1 MFRFGPR
8 YWLQRPLALWHACLR
23 MSIWIGILGWLS
35 LTPLG
40 AVTVDAPG
48 YDEYQIKAAFL
59 FHFAQLTTWPASAFP
74 SGDES
79 FVICTVNGDPF
90 DGSLEKTIG
99 SKKVQG
105 HSIKVAH
112 VRRAAEA
119 HSCQIAFVPRSQRG
133 EMSAIVDDLGSLPI
147 LTVGDDE
154 SFTQYG
160 GMVAFRREND
170 RLRFD
175 VNLAAITK
183 SNLNVSSMLLSLA
196 RTVST
201 R

>member
-1 MFRFGPR
+1 VVRFGQQIDLR
-8 YWLQRPLALWHACLR
+8 RLLALWRDWQR
-23 MSIWIGILGWLS
+23 MSIWIGILGWLL
-35 LTPLG
+35 LTPLR
-40 AVTVDAPG
+40 AVTVDSPG
-48 YDEYQIKAAFL
+48 YDEYQLKAAFL

-90 DGSLEKTIG
+90 DGALEKTIG
-99 SKKVQG
+99 SKKLQG

-112 VRRAAEA
+112 VQRASEA
-119 HSCQIAFVPRSQRG
+119 HSCHIAYVPGLQRG
-133 EMSAIVDDLGSLPI
+133 EMSAVVNNLGNLPV

-160 GMVAFRREND
+160 GMIAFRREND

>member
-1 MFRFGPR
+1 MSRFRQHFD
-8 YWLQRPLALWHACLR
+8 LKRPLDLCRSWQRL
-23 MSIWIGILGWLS
+23 SIWIGILGWLL
-35 LTPLG
+35 LTPLR
-40 AVTVDAPG
+40 AVTLDSPG
-48 YDEYQIKAAFL
+48 FDEYQLKAAFI

-74 SGDES
+74 SSDES

-112 VRRAAEA
+112 VRRASEA
-119 HSCQIAFVPRSQRG
+119 HSCHIAFVPGLQRG
-133 EMSAIVDDLGSLPI
+133 EMSAVVNDLGNLPI

>member
-1 MFRFGPR
+1 MFRFGPCFD
-8 YWLQRPLALWHACLR
+8 LQRRLALWRIGQR
-23 MSIWIGILGWLS
+23 MLIWIGMLGWLS
-35 LTPLG
+35 LMPLG
-40 AVTVDAPG
+40 ATTVDAPG

-59 FHFAQLTTWPASAFP
+59 FHFAQLTTWPASALP
-74 SGDES
+74 PGDES

-105 HSIKVAH
+105 HAIKVAH
-112 VRRAAEA
+112 LRRAAEA
-119 HSCQIAFVPRSQRG
+119 HNCHIAFVPELQHG
-133 EMSAIVDDLGSLPI
+133 EMSAVVNDLGNLPI

-154 SFTQYG
+154 SFIQYG

-183 SNLNVSSMLLSLA
+183 SSLNVSSMLLSLA

>member
-1 MFRFGPR
+1 
-8 YWLQRPLALWHACLR
+8 
-23 MSIWIGILGWLS
+23 MSIWIGTLGWLF
-35 LTPLG
+35 LTPLR

-48 YDEYQIKAAFL
+48 YDEYQLKAAFL

-74 SGDES
+74 SGDEP

-99 SKKVQG
+99 AKKVQG

-112 VRRAAEA
+112 VRRVADA
-119 HSCQIAFVPRSQRG
+119 HSCHIAFIPGLQRG
-133 EMSAIVDDLGSLPI
+133 EISAVVNDLGNLPI

-183 SNLNVSSMLLSLA
+183 SNLTVSSMLLSLA
-196 RTVST
+196 RAVST

>member
-1 MFRFGPR
+1 
-8 YWLQRPLALWHACLR
+8 
-23 MSIWIGILGWLS
+23 MSIWIGVLGWLS
-35 LTPLG
+35 LTPLR

-48 YDEYQIKAAFL
+48 YDEYQLKAAFL

-112 VRRAAEA
+112 VQRAAEA
-119 HSCQIAFVPRSQRG
+119 HSCQMVFIPALQRG
-133 EMSAIVDDLGSLPI
+133 EMSAMVNDLGNLPI

-160 GMVAFRREND
+160 GMIAFRREND

-175 VNLAAITK
+175 VNLGAITK

-196 RTVST
+196 RAVST

>member
-1 MFRFGPR
+1 MSRFGHDFDLR
-8 YWLQRPLALWHACLR
+8 RPLALWR
-23 MSIWIGILGWLS
+23 VWQRRSIWTGILGWLF
-35 LTPLG
+35 LTPLR

-48 YDEYQIKAAFL
+48 YDEYQLKAAFL
-59 FHFAQLTTWPASAFP
+59 FHFAQLTTWPASALP
-74 SGDES
+74 PGDAS

-105 HSIKVAH
+105 HAIKVAH
-112 VRRAAEA
+112 VRRAADA
-119 HSCQIAFVPRSQRG
+119 HSCHIAFVPGLQRG
-133 EMSAIVDDLGSLPI
+133 EISAVVNDLGNLPI

-160 GMVAFRREND
+160 GMLAFQREND

-183 SNLNVSSMLLSLA
+183 SNLTVSSMLLSLA
-196 RTVST
+196 RAVST